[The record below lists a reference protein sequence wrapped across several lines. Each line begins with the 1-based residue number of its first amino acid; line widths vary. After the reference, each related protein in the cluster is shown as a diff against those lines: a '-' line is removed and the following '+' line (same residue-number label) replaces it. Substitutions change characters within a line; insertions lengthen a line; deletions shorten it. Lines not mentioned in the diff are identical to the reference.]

1 MEVDEA
7 ARKEAW
13 LSERRKHITGTD
25 VAAILGLSRFKTP
38 LRVWLEKKGEIEPD
52 ENEAMRWATPRPR
65 MLFRDSPR
73 NAAISCRST

>member
-52 ENEAMRWATPRPR
+52 ENEAMRWGKRLER
-65 MLFRDSPR
+65 VIL
-73 NAAISCRST
+73 